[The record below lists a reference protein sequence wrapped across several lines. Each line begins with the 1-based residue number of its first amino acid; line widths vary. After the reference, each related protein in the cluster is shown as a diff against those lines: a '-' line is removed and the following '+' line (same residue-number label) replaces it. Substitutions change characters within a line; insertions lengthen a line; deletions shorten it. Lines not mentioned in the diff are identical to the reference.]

1 MTRPASLT
9 ALWADQAA
17 GNRGWTLLPR
27 LAVWLCVPAIV
38 MGVIAGVSL
47 VTKYTRPPADPFY
60 AAWIGVAAG
69 IQVWLALLALPLTPI
84 AAVLVLVISLRRA
97 WRLRVVT
104 LLWLVV
110 LVSAAVVLPALDATF
125 AQFMILRGASQSV
138 P

>member
-1 MTRPASLT
+1 MARATSLT
-9 ALWADQAA
+9 ALWASQAT

-27 LAVWLCVPAIV
+27 VGVWLCVPALL
-38 MGVIAGVSL
+38 MGLTAGVTL
-47 VTKYTRPPADPFY
+47 VAKYFRTPADPLY
-60 AAWIGVAAG
+60 AAWVGVAAG
-69 IQVWLALLALPLTPI
+69 IQGWLALLAFLLTPL

-97 WRLRVVT
+97 WALRVVT
-104 LLWLVV
+104 LLWLVL